1 MAIMRLSLRFTKKL
15 VPKPIIYQLGHDFK
29 VVTNIRKANID
40 EDLGWMVLEL
50 DGEMD
55 EIDRAVEDLAK
66 QGIKVDPIEG
76 DIVEG

>member
-1 MAIMRLSLRFTKKL
+1 
-15 VPKPIIYQLGHDFK
+15 
-29 VVTNIRKANID
+29 
-40 EDLGWMVLEL
+40 WMVLEL